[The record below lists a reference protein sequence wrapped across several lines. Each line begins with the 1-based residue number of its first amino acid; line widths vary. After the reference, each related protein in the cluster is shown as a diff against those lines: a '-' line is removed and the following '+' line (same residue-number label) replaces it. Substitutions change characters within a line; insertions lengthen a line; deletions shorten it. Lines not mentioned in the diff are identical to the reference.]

1 MTDHELDEIALLA
14 RLHLEADERERMKT
28 DLAHILE
35 IFTALAG
42 VDTTG
47 VEPMCHAV
55 PMDLPLRADEPA
67 PSLPVADALRAA
79 PQTAGDLFVVP
90 SILPGES

>member
-1 MTDHELDEIALLA
+1 MTDAELAEIALLA
-14 RLHLEADERERMKT
+14 RLHLEPEEQARMKT
-28 DLAHILE
+28 DLAQILE
-35 IFTALAG
+35 VFTALAG

-55 PMDLPLRADEPA
+55 PMDLPLRADEPQ

-90 SILPGES
+90 SIIPGES